1 LIDTEQIVVTG
12 VTWGFIMKFIKEN
25 LKLVLLLVLVCSGW
39 AVQTAIAA
47 PPMLNFKLA
56 GPETA
61 QADEPL
67 TGINARLIN
76 PGPATRD
83 ARLRLF
89 IHDGTDHALQAG
101 DIKVD
106 VLEGNSWISLP
117 LVPLKDGVMGAI
129 GAEGS
134 GHKDIH
140 SSGGF
145 IIPAKWD
152 KLWQLRITF
161 RWRGIYRLVGA
172 VSPDNGSTHLAKP
185 SSITVEAL

>member
-1 LIDTEQIVVTG
+1 
-12 VTWGFIMKFIKEN
+12 MKFIKAN
-25 LKLVLLLVLVCSGW
+25 LMSVLLLVLVSSDWG
-39 AVQTAIAA
+39 VQTAMAA
-47 PPMLNFKLA
+47 PPMLNLKLT

-61 QADEPL
+61 QAGEPFN
-67 TGINARLIN
+67 GINARLVN
-76 PGPATRD
+76 RGPARQD

-89 IHDGTDHALQAG
+89 IHDGTDRNLQSG
-101 DIKVD
+101 DFKVD
-106 VLEGNSWISLP
+106 VLEGNSWIPLP

-140 SSGGF
+140 RCGGF
-145 IIPAKWD
+145 IVPAKWN

-161 RWRGIYRLVGA
+161 RWPGIYKLVGA
-172 VSPDNGSTHLAKP
+172 VSPDNGRTHLAQP